1 MKNDVIR
8 KKDPFPKTIAEA
20 SHLLSKWTNNYGGKY
35 NNEKNDVNDGMAVA
49 TVTEEKEKEDKNGKK
64 NNILHASDARKK
76 GITPTNAQKNCLQHP
91 RRVQAC

>member
-35 NNEKNDVNDGMAVA
+35 NNGKNDANDGMAFA
-49 TVTEEKEKEDKNGKK
+49 TVTEEKEREKDNKNEK
-64 NNILHASDARKK
+64 NNILHASDAKRR
-76 GITPTNAQKNCLQHP
+76 GIIQMNVPKNCP
-91 RRVQAC
+91 